1 MNYPKFIGETLEF
14 DPLQKP
20 PKLQYALQHQL
31 ATSCGQNI
39 KNSDYCQCCGLG
51 IDKMP
56 LPLNIEI
63 INLAFLG
70 QGVPL
75 YFNLMLLI
83 ILLHFVLFFI
93 FTVPNVSQNYIANNC
108 IAPTNYAYKLWKQNG
123 CEQNCP
129 LKHDAYQ
136 YFENLF
142 SDCKNICQH
151 YSDVCIQSQTSRISF
166 VNKQLEDE
174 SKLIQ
179 SSLILCSVIIYKI
192 LMVLIREKQR
202 KIEYAIDKELLSP
215 SDFTAILNNLPKNDY
230 NEKELKIAL
239 EEYCKEFDPKNKYE
253 VVKINIA
260 YDIVQFVDKGRQK
273 LKLEKQ
279 LENTSYGNKEKL
291 LKQIKEISNQQQV
304 IEAEIENGSYKKTT
318 PIAFIT
324 FQTKKQ
330 LQNLLEQTKL
340 SYWEAFMIALKSII
354 KKKDRRG
361 FYFKHNY
368 IQISRAPE
376 PDDVF
381 WENCGTDENTQLKR
395 RILSWFVI
403 VFLLGLSLGT
413 LYGLN
418 VFQNHFLLNSDNKQF
433 LMKTMASL
441 SKSLIITI
449 VDGLI
454 YYFITLLANQERHVT
469 KTQQD
474 TSVAEKLSYVQFIN
488 SCLLVIIINVI
499 GTYYE
504 YSKQDAKLFNF
515 AVQQQGGIVDDIL
528 YVSGANALLVPLSA
542 YFNIFYIIK
551 KFKQMRIEKNTHLNQ
566 IEANKLFEGPQVQFY
581 DQYSY
586 LCKTTWLTL
595 FFAPLIP
602 ISILFGLIGLI
613 LYYWIQKYL
622 LLRRN
627 RKPPFQSSHL
637 DREMLNL
644 LDLSP
649 LLLSTMQFLIDYS
662 FHSSQLCQT
671 INVASLAVSGLE
683 LIIPSCRIHRI
694 LYKDVYEEEEQ
705 VRYEEIYL
713 KLPTDYDRTNP
724 LTQQVAMQEF
734 VKNKLKKNSGPL
746 LIELSQNL
754 NVNKPKR
761 NQALQD
767 LIYKGICDPKKIR
780 MKILKQKLQLIVKMR
795 QIRNLKHPIVLER
808 QIQQNQI
815 AFDKY
820 ESKQSS
826 ELNSP
831 TYLKTPEYNFSSIIN
846 IQPQLL
852 PQQQQIEMLDMNST
866 ASQNKSA
873 YLDTPKYY
881 FNSKN
886 NLLFKSIKKC
896 KHSQV

>member
-1 MNYPKFIGETLEF
+1 MNNPKFIEEASEF

-20 PKLQYALQHQL
+20 PKLHYALQHQL
-31 ATSCGQNI
+31 ATSCGQNG
-39 KNSDYCQCCGLG
+39 KNSDYCQCCGLC
-51 IDKMP
+51 INKMP

-75 YFNLMLLI
+75 FFNLMILV

-93 FTVPNVSQNYIANNC
+93 FTVPNVSQNYVANNC
-108 IAPTNYAYKLWKQNG
+108 LLDTNYAYKFWKQNG
-123 CEQNCP
+123 CEGNCP
-129 LKHDAYQ
+129 LEHEDYQ

-142 SDCKNICQH
+142 LDCKTICQH
-151 YSDVCIQSQTSRISF
+151 YSDVCIQSQTSRISY
-166 VNKQLEDE
+166 VNKQLEGE
-174 SKLIQ
+174 GKLIQ
-179 SSLILCSVIIYKI
+179 SSLILCSVMIIKI

-230 NEKELKIAL
+230 NEKELKTAL
-239 EEYCKEFDPKNKYE
+239 EEYCKEFDPRNNYE

-273 LKLEKQ
+273 IQLEKQ
-279 LENTSYGNKEKL
+279 LENSSCPNKEKL
-291 LKQIKEISNQQQV
+291 LKQINEISTQQQI
-304 IEAEIENGSYKKTT
+304 IEAEIENGSYNKTT

-340 SYWEAFMIALKSII
+340 SYWEAFMIAVKSII
-354 KKKDRRG
+354 RKKDRRG
-361 FYFKHNY
+361 FYFKQHY
-368 IQISRAPE
+368 IEISRAPE

-403 VFLLGLSLGT
+403 VFLLALSLCT
-413 LYGLN
+413 LYGQN
-418 VFQNHFLLNSDNKQF
+418 VFQNHFFQNSDTNQF

-441 SKSLIITI
+441 SKSVIITL

-488 SCLLVIIINVI
+488 SCLLLIIMNVI

-504 YSKQDAKLFNF
+504 YSKQDEQLFNF
-515 AVQQQGGIVDDIL
+515 AIQQQGGIVDDIL
-528 YVSGANALLVPLSA
+528 YVAGANAILVPLSA
-542 YFNIFYIIK
+542 YFNVFYIVQK
-551 KFKQMRIEKNTHLNQ
+551 LKQMRIEKNTNVNQ
-566 IEANKLFEGPQVQFY
+566 IEANKLFEGPSVQFY

-705 VRYEEIYL
+705 VRYEDIYS

-734 VKNKLKKNSGPL
+734 VKSKLRRNTGPL
-746 LIELSQNL
+746 LLELSSNL
-754 NVNKPKR
+754 NANKPKR
-761 NQALQD
+761 NRALQE

-795 QIRNLKHPIVLER
+795 QIRNLKNPIGLEMSL
-808 QIQQNQI
+808 QENQV
-815 AFDKY
+815 AFDKF

-846 IQPQLL
+846 FQPQMVSY
-852 PQQQQIEMLDMNST
+852 QQQIEMLDMTIT

-896 KHSQV
+896 KNSQV